1 MPRDGSEATPPPVI
15 NIAAPKALSH
25 ATMSDAHD
33 DRDLVNP
40 ATNEVSLVAVG
51 IALLRWRR
59 TILLLGLV
67 GGLLGL
73 GSALLSRRQYVASA
87 TFLPQQSESS
97 VSGLAAAASQFGIQV
112 GSANNGSWGPPLYVK
127 LLGSP
132 VLLESIARDTIPV
145 AELGGRRVPVMD
157 LLEVE
162 APTPALRLDKTV
174 RTLQRMVSAGE
185 IKTLGVVQV
194 SVVSRWPS
202 VSVAMTQMLLT
213 QVNRFNVERRQSQA
227 AAERRFVDSLATN
240 AERALRDAENRLQ
253 YFLQQNRVFASPQL
267 TFERDRLQRE
277 VSLRQELYTSLL
289 HNREDARIREV
300 RATPVITVVEEP
312 RLPVVPLA
320 RKAVLTA
327 LLGGLVGL
335 TIGVLTALA
344 MQWYARARYRPSPE
358 AQELLQLV
366 HEATPRMFRGRKR

>member
-1 MPRDGSEATPPPVI
+1 MTDAPHHSHPV
-15 NIAAPKALSH
+15 PH
-25 ATMSDAHD
+25 
-33 DRDLVNP
+33 VG
-40 ATNEVSLVAVG
+40 NEVSLVALG

-59 TILLLGLV
+59 TILLLGLA
-67 GGLLGL
+67 GGIIGL
-73 GSALLSRRQYVASA
+73 GSALIARRQYVASA
-87 TFLPQQSESS
+87 TFLPQQTESS

-112 GSANNGSWGPPLYVK
+112 ASGNNGTWGPPLYVK

-132 VLLESIARDTIPV
+132 VLLESIARDTIRV
-145 AELGGRRVPVMD
+145 AERGGQRIPVMD

-162 APTPALRLDKTV
+162 APSPALRLDKTV
-174 RTLQRMVSAGE
+174 RALQRMVSAGE

-202 VSVAMTQMLLT
+202 VSVTLTQMLLH
-213 QVNRFNVERRQSQA
+213 QVDRFNVERRQSQA
-227 AAERRFVDSLATN
+227 AAERRFVDSLASN

-277 VSLRQELYTSLL
+277 VSLRQELYTTLL

-300 RATPVITVVEEP
+300 RNTPVITVIEEP

-320 RKAVLTA
+320 RKAVLSG

-335 TIGVLTALA
+335 TLGVLAALA
-344 MQWYARARYRPSPE
+344 MQWFAHARRRPSAE
-358 AQELLQLV
+358 ALELLQLV
-366 HEATPRMFRGRKR
+366 NEATPRMFRGRPR